1 MDAAAVALC
10 MENGIPI
17 KVFNLKVQ
25 GNIQRVVTG
34 EDIGSLVTV
43 RGCGGM
49 RQELKDIEKHM
60 ADAVAALKEQ
70 FKTLRTGR
78 ANLGML
84 DGILVSAYGADVP
97 INQVANLSVP
107 EPTLIVAAPWD
118 PKMAVEIERAIRKSD
133 LGLNP
138 QNDGKVVRIPIPP
151 LTEERRKDLAKKAH
165 HMAEE
170 ARIEIRRYRHEG
182 NDRLKKMF
190 KDKEISEDDERRGLE
205 ESQKLTDKKI
215 KEVDDLLKSKEQEI
229 LAV

>member
-1 MDAAAVALC
+1 
-10 MENGIPI
+10 
-17 KVFNLKVQ
+17 
-25 GNIQRVVTG
+25 
-34 EDIGSLVTV
+34 
-43 RGCGGM
+43 M
-49 RQELKDIEKHM
+49 RQELKDVEKHM
-60 ADAVAALKEQ
+60 SDAVAALKER

-118 PKMAVEIERAIRKSD
+118 PKMAVEIERAIRKSE

-138 QNDGKVVRIPIPP
+138 QNDGKLVRVPIPP
-151 LTEERRKDLAKKAH
+151 LTEERRKDLAKTAH

-170 ARIEIRRYRHEG
+170 ARVEIRRYRHEG
-182 NDRLKKMF
+182 NDRLKKLF
-190 KDKEISEDDERRGLE
+190 KDKTISEDEERRGLE
-205 ESQKLTDKKI
+205 ESQKLTDRKV
-215 KEVDDLLKSKEQEI
+215 KEVDDLLKAKEQEI

>member
-1 MDAAAVALC
+1 
-10 MENGIPI
+10 
-17 KVFNLKVQ
+17 
-25 GNIQRVVTG
+25 
-34 EDIGSLVTV
+34 
-43 RGCGGM
+43 M
-49 RQELKDIEKHM
+49 RQELKDIDKSM
-60 ADAVAALKEQ
+60 SDAVAHLKER

-78 ANLGML
+78 ANLGIL
-84 DGILVSAYGADVP
+84 EGIKVSAYGSEVP

-118 PKMAVEIERAIRKSD
+118 PKMAGEIDRAIRTSD

-138 QNDGKVVRIPIPP
+138 QSDGKIVRIPIPA

-170 ARIEIRRYRHEG
+170 ARVEIRRFRHEG
-182 NDRLKKMF
+182 NDRLKKML

-205 ESQKLTDKKI
+205 DSQKLTDKKI
-215 KEVDDLLKSKEQEI
+215 GEVDEALKAKEKEI

>member
-1 MDAAAVALC
+1 
-10 MENGIPI
+10 
-17 KVFNLKVQ
+17 
-25 GNIQRVVTG
+25 
-34 EDIGSLVTV
+34 
-43 RGCGGM
+43 M
-49 RQELKDIEKHM
+49 RQELKDVEKHM
-60 ADAVAALKEQ
+60 SDAVVALKER

-118 PKMAVEIERAIRKSD
+118 PKMAVEIERAIRKSE

-138 QNDGKVVRIPIPP
+138 QNDGKLVRIPIPP
-151 LTEERRKDLAKKAH
+151 LTEERRKDLAKTAH

-170 ARIEIRRYRHEG
+170 ARVEIRRYRHEG
-182 NDRLKKMF
+182 NDRLKKLF
-190 KDKEISEDDERRGLE
+190 KDKAISEDDERRGLD
-205 ESQKLTDKKI
+205 ESQKLTDRKV
-215 KEVDDLLKSKEQEI
+215 KEVDDLLKAKEQEI